1 MSNISSLGENGVDDV
16 TKKGGWLQR
25 LRDGLSRTRTGLKE
39 RVDELLSGRGG
50 RIDESVYE
58 GLEEALIMADTGVAA
73 TMRIVEGLRERVK
86 EERPADEEGV
96 KRLLQEEIVALLKP
110 IAAPLAHND
119 DGMTAMLVVGVNGAG
134 KTTTIGKLAQRFRD
148 DGKRVII
155 GAGDT
160 FRAAAIEQ
168 LQTWGQRTG
177 ATVIAQQAG
186 ADPAAVAFDA
196 AQAAQARGAD
206 VLMVDTAGRLQT
218 RSNLMDELSK
228 VHRVLVNQ
236 LGRPL
241 DEVLLVLDAT
251 TGQNGLSQA
260 RLFSEA
266 VPVSGIALTKLDGTA
281 KGGIIVAIAEELKLP
296 VKLVGVGEQVD
307 DLQDFDPEAFARAL
321 FA

>member
-1 MSNISSLGENGVDDV
+1 M

-110 IAAPLAHND
+110 IAAPLAQND

>member
-1 MSNISSLGENGVDDV
+1 MA
-16 TKKGGWLQR
+16 KQGGWLQR
-25 LRDGLSRTRTGLKE
+25 LKEGLSRTRTGLKE
-39 RVDELLSGRGG
+39 RMDELLSGRGG

-58 GLEEALIMADTGVAA
+58 GLGEALILADTGVAA
-73 TMRIVEGLRERVK
+73 TMRIIEGLRERVK
-86 EERPADEEGV
+86 AEKPADEEAV
-96 KRLLQEEIVALLKP
+96 KQLLKAEIVDLLNP
-110 IAAPLAHND
+110 IAKPLAQNE
-119 DGMTAMLVVGVNGAG
+119 DGLTAMLVVGVNGAG
-134 KTTTIGKLAQRFRD
+134 KTTTIGKLAQRFRN
-148 DGKRVII
+148 DGKRVLI
-155 GAGDT
+155 GAADT

-177 ATVIAQQAG
+177 ATVISQQQG

-196 AQAAQARGAD
+196 AQAAMARGVD
-206 VLMVDTAGRLQT
+206 VLMVDTAGRLQN

-236 LGRPL
+236 LGRPM

-260 RLFSEA
+260 KLFSEA

-281 KGGIIVAIAEELKLP
+281 KGGIIIAIAEELKLP

-307 DLQDFDPEAFARAL
+307 DLQDFDAEAFVDAL

>member
-1 MSNISSLGENGVDDV
+1 VV
-16 TKKGGWLQR
+16 KQGGWLQR
-25 LRDGLSRTRTGLKE
+25 LREGLSRTRTGLKE
-39 RVDELLSGRGG
+39 RVDELLGGRGG

-58 GLEEALIMADTGVAA
+58 GLEEALILADTGVAA
-73 TMRIVEGLRERVK
+73 TMRIIDGLRERVK
-86 EERPADEEGV
+86 EEKPADEEAV
-96 KRLLQEEIVALLKP
+96 KRLLREEIAALLRP
-110 IAAPLAHND
+110 VASPLAQNR
-119 DGMTAMLVVGVNGAG
+119 DGLTAMLIVGVNGAG
-134 KTTTIGKLAQRFRD
+134 KTTTIGKLAHRFRSQ
-148 DGKRVII
+148 GKKVII
-155 GAGDT
+155 GAADT

-168 LQTWGQRTG
+168 LQVWGDRTG
-177 ATVIAQQAG
+177 ATVVAQQAG

-218 RSNLMDELSK
+218 RSNLMEELSK

-260 RLFSEA
+260 RLFREA

-281 KGGIIVAIAEELKLP
+281 KGGVIVAIAEELKVP

-307 DLQDFDPEAFARAL
+307 DLQDFDPEAFAEAL
-321 FA
+321 LA

>member
-1 MSNISSLGENGVDDV
+1 MA
-16 TKKGGWLQR
+16 KQGGWLQR
-25 LRDGLSRTRTGLKE
+25 LREGLSRTRTGLKE
-39 RVDELLSGRGG
+39 RVDELLGGRGG

-58 GLEEALIMADTGVAA
+58 GLEEALILADTGVAA
-73 TMRIVEGLRERVK
+73 TMRIIDGLRERVK
-86 EERPADEEGV
+86 EEKPADEEAV
-96 KRLLQEEIVALLKP
+96 KRLLREEIAALLRP
-110 IAAPLAHND
+110 VASPLAQNR
-119 DGMTAMLVVGVNGAG
+119 DGLTAMLIVGVNGAG
-134 KTTTIGKLAQRFRD
+134 KTTTIGKLAHRFRSQ
-148 DGKRVII
+148 GKKVII
-155 GAGDT
+155 GAADT

-168 LQTWGQRTG
+168 LQVWGDRTG
-177 ATVIAQQAG
+177 ATVVAQQAG

-218 RSNLMDELSK
+218 RSNLMEELSK

-260 RLFSEA
+260 RMFREA

-281 KGGIIVAIAEELKLP
+281 KGGVIVAIAEELKVP

-307 DLQDFDPEAFARAL
+307 DLQDFDPEAFAEAL
-321 FA
+321 LA